1 MYEHHFMK
9 FSHIKFILFSTALL
23 LSAIGI
29 RSQVKMDVKLD
40 SAHLVMGRT
49 TMLHLDLTKPKDA
62 KGNLTLFKEVREN
75 GIIPVC
81 GDSVE
86 FRAPIPLDTVVSG
99 SNVIIKYDI
108 PVQAFDS
115 GYFRLPELLYVS
127 GNDTSCSKSLSLKV
141 VPVTAKAEDPIHDY
155 ASVSDPEDKSI
166 FDYLPDWIVDYWW
179 LFLVCIAA
187 VASGIWLLKRYR
199 KEGHILP
206 KKPEPTPYEK
216 AMASLRK
223 LKEGKLWEQGM
234 EKEYY
239 TDLTDILRAYLRG
252 RFGINAME
260 MTSREILHAFHQ
272 NKEIREYRSDM
283 RQILDMADFVKFAKV
298 RPLPDDCVKSYDFA
312 LNFVQSTKPVPV
324 ADDESGNGVAG
335 RSKTPSG
342 KSSGKPAK
350 TRKQVKKGGDK

>member
-1 MYEHHFMK
+1 MK
-9 FSHIKFILFSTALL
+9 FSHIKFILFSAALL
-23 LSAIGI
+23 LSVFGI
-29 RSQVKMDVKLD
+29 RSQVKLDVKLD

-86 FRAPIPLDTVVSG
+86 FRAPIALDTVVSG
-99 SNVIIKYDI
+99 GNVIIKYDI

-115 GYFRLPELLYVS
+115 GYFRLPELLYVADS
-127 GNDTSCSKSLSLKV
+127 DTSRSKSLSLKV

-166 FDYLPDWIVDYWW
+166 FDYLPDWLVDYWW
-179 LFLVCIAA
+179 IYLLCLA
-187 VASGIWLLKRYR
+187 VAIAGFWLFKRYR

-216 AMASLRK
+216 AIASLHK
-223 LKEGKLWEQGM
+223 LKESKLSEQGM
-234 EKEYY
+234 EKVYY

-272 NKEIREYRSDM
+272 NKEIRGYRSNM
-283 RQILDMADFVKFAKV
+283 CQILDMADFVKFAKV

-312 LNFVQSTKPVPV
+312 LGFVEDTKPQPV
-324 ADDESGNGVAG
+324 TDDNEQA
-335 RSKTPSG
+335 
-342 KSSGKPAK
+342 
-350 TRKQVKKGGDK
+350 KKGGEK